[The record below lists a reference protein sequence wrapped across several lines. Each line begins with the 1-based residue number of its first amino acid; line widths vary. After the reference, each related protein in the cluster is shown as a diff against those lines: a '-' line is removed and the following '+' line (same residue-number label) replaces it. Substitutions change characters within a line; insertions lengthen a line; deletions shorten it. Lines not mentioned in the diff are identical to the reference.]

1 MGRSKKS
8 KVVPSEESRI
18 CSNIRSKRLSTA
30 KCTFLATNGDFCTR
44 HSKHPIRWSPTAAPS
59 SPILR
64 GQIGSIQILQRFW
77 RQRVAPHL
85 RRLHGPST
93 FSLAAS
99 ANQQDIVTLDPL
111 STIPFFYRISYL
123 DEQRLCWTFDAR
135 FLVQTMLDPSSPPP
149 IKNPFTQSPLPP
161 SMLDRLQTLLG
172 WLKKRNYPSVYV
184 SRDTLT
190 AEQRWNQKVLEVFLR
205 YHSIGYAI
213 QPGWFESMT
222 EDNHR
227 IFYRILWNAWNQ
239 GSLPIKESIIPDW
252 NSTSIPLFRWRPDRL
267 SSQTPSLKWW
277 KKTSLTLFDRF
288 VSKGVDASV
297 RISGALYILGAFAR
311 IEPRVGEA
319 FPFLGS

>member
-8 KVVPSEESRI
+8 KVVLSEETRI

-30 KCTFLATNGDFCTR
+30 KCTLVATNGDFCRR
-44 HSKHPIRWSPTAAPS
+44 HSKNHIRWSPTPMPS
-59 SPILR
+59 SPVLR
-64 GQIGSIQILQRFW
+64 GQLGSIQILQRFW
-77 RQRVAPHL
+77 RQRVAPRL

-93 FSLAAS
+93 FFLAAS
-99 ANQQDIVTLDPL
+99 ANEQDILTLDSL

-135 FLVQTMLDPSSPPP
+135 FLVQSMLDPSTG
-149 IKNPFTQSPLPP
+149 IKNPFTQSPLPS
-161 SMLDRLQTLLG
+161 SMLDRLQTLLA
-172 WLKKRNYPSVYV
+172 WLKKRNYPIVYV

-239 GSLPIKESIIPDW
+239 GPLPIKGSIIPDW
-252 NSTSIPLFRWRPDRL
+252 NSTSAPLFRWRPDRL

-277 KKTSLTLFDRF
+277 KKTSLALFERF
-288 VSKGVDASV
+288 VSKGVDASF
-297 RISGALYILGAFAR
+297 RISGALYILTALVR
-311 IEPRVGEA
+311 VQPHVGEA